1 VHSSGQDT
9 RLDTPGLVHPSDVV
23 HHYLHAD
30 HAFPLHA
37 DDVRVFVLLCLAAH
51 ILRTPRMIGA
61 WALPA
66 PT

>member
-1 VHSSGQDT
+1 
-9 RLDTPGLVHPSDVV
+9 VHPSDVV

-51 ILRTPRMIGA
+51 ILRTPRTIGA
-61 WALPA
+61 WAVSA
-66 PT
+66 PM